1 LYDGSSSQLPSCFEV
16 VAEVVVIVVV
26 VVVVVAGAVVCG
38 RAEVVASQVLQAARQ
53 LDSNFGAHLAY
64 CEHWYCPDSIQ
75 VCQFAQ
81 LSPHGPL

>member
-1 LYDGSSSQLPSCFEV
+1 MLWSAPNCGHRATSV
-16 VAEVVVIVVV
+16 EVVVVVIAVVV
-26 VVVVVAGAVVCG
+26 VVVFV
-38 RAEVVASQVLQAARQ
+38 VVASQVLQAARQ
-53 LDSNFGAHLAY
+53 LDSSFGAHLAY